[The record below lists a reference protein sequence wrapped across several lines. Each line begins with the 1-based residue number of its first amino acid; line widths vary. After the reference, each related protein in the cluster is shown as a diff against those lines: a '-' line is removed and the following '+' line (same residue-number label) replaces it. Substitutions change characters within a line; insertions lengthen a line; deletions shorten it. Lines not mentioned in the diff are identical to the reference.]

1 MLRSIMLLILLH
13 QNIFIKN
20 IDMCFPVQRKY
31 HNIMSKFFVIQQ
43 VSNNTFHELEW
54 TRTCLFQVNNIKYC
68 SSITLAKQSKYSE
81 GIVYSNKWVAI
92 LLLLGLLVPC
102 EKIIWIQNRQ
112 EKHSWFIKFSRE
124 IGIPNWFKL

>member
-20 IDMCFPVQRKY
+20 LDMCFPVQRKY

-54 TRTCLFQVNNIKYC
+54 RRTCLFQVNNIKYC
-68 SSITLAKQSKYSE
+68 SSITLTKQSKYSE
-81 GIVYSNKWVAI
+81 EIVYSNKWVAI
-92 LLLLGLLVPC
+92 LLLLGLYGTM
-102 EKIIWIQNRQ
+102 
-112 EKHSWFIKFSRE
+112 RE
-124 IGIPNWFKL
+124 NNMDPE